1 MEHTVFKEKCNE
13 KIESILD
20 IKDKLN
26 DLKMDLDSEKES
38 LLDLMQENNT
48 YEFYG
53 NSGIAKIIA
62 FSRENLV
69 KDDVLVTIEK
79 VNKGLQKDKI
89 NVQEL
94 MKKSD
99 VCFVMVR
106 GLE

>member
-1 MEHTVFKEKCNE
+1 MEHTVFKEKVNE

-20 IKDKLN
+20 IKYNLEN
-26 DLKMDLDSEKES
+26 LKMDLDSEKES
-38 LLDLMQENNT
+38 LLSLMRENNI

-53 NSGIAKIIA
+53 DGGIAKIIA

-79 VNKGLQKDKI
+79 VNRGLQKDRI
-89 NVQEL
+89 NVHEL
-94 MKKSD
+94 MKKSN

>member
-26 DLKMDLDSEKES
+26 DLKMEFDSEKES

-89 NVQEL
+89 NVHEL

>member
-1 MEHTVFKEKCNE
+1 MEQTIFKEKVNE

-53 NSGIAKIIA
+53 ECGIAKIIA

-79 VNKGLQKDKI
+79 VNRGLQKDRI
-89 NVQEL
+89 NIHEL